1 MSDWAPAPSAP
12 TLPASASPPLDAA
25 GLIGFARSGLFARS
39 GQPAWPAH
47 RPSCTPAP
55 AKTHRTAHR
64 CPAPR
69 TGPAAWPR
77 PPRTGPTTVPTLPER
92 PPRNRP
98 PAISNDLHA
107 TALRATLCGMAN
119 DCPVLMVLLWC
130 QSVNDD
136 VQLHG
141 DAPAA
146 QGRESCLEWDHP

>member
-1 MSDWAPAPSAP
+1 MS
-12 TLPASASPPLDAA
+12 
-25 GLIGFARSGLFARS
+25 
-39 GQPAWPAH
+39 
-47 RPSCTPAP
+47 
-55 AKTHRTAHR
+55 
-64 CPAPR
+64 
-69 TGPAAWPR
+69 GPADRPR
-77 PPRTGPTTVPTLPER
+77 GLAQATSNWSAPTTVPTLPER

>member
-1 MSDWAPAPSAP
+1 MS
-12 TLPASASPPLDAA
+12 
-25 GLIGFARSGLFARS
+25 
-39 GQPAWPAH
+39 
-47 RPSCTPAP
+47 
-55 AKTHRTAHR
+55 
-64 CPAPR
+64 
-69 TGPAAWPR
+69 GPAARPRGLAQATSNWPA
-77 PPRTGPTTVPTLPER
+77 PTTVPTLPER

-107 TALRATLCGMAN
+107 TAPRATLSGMAN

-146 QGRESCLEWDHP
+146 QGRESCLGWDHP